1 MQKNKQWTR
10 FRRECQQLLTLTLIH
25 SFVASVCYIIYL
37 TLIMFK
43 LICFAL
49 LSLVAA
55 TPITPTPTPEA
66 EKVLAALV
74 S

>member
-1 MQKNKQWTR
+1 MHKAVDEISTR
-10 FRRECQQLLTLTLIH
+10 VSTIVDTRVDQYIR
-25 SFVASVCYIIYL
+25 AVCYIIYL

>member
-1 MQKNKQWTR
+1 
-10 FRRECQQLLTLTLIH
+10 
-25 SFVASVCYIIYL
+25 
-37 TLIMFK
+37 MFK
-43 LICFAL
+43 VICFAL

>member
-1 MQKNKQWTR
+1 MQKKNQRVDEISTR
-10 FRRECQQLLTLTLIH
+10 VSTIDT
-25 SFVASVCYIIYL
+25 SFARQFVIFYSP
-37 TLIMFK
+37 IMFK